1 MKDVTKKLIDDFDI
15 YNAGYDFM
23 GCRIYGVYPSG
34 SKLDFHHLLVPR
46 RECVKKGMA
55 FDGYVYENGVILKH
69 GCSHEELHLIERYD
83 YDKFCYITSEMQ
95 DMKVK
100 GYLDLCNLKNI
111 NDILKEFEYEYENS
125 CNKKGKRLIKRCYL
139 DRIYK

>member
-1 MKDVTKKLIDDFDI
+1 MKEVTKALIDDFDI
-15 YNAGYDFM
+15 YNLGYDFM
-23 GCRIYGVYPSG
+23 GGIIYGTYPSG

-46 RECVKKGMA
+46 RESARKGLP

-69 GCSHEELHLIERYD
+69 GCTHEELHLIETYD

-111 NDILKEFEYEYENS
+111 NDILKEFEYEHRNS

-139 DRIYK
+139 DRIYR